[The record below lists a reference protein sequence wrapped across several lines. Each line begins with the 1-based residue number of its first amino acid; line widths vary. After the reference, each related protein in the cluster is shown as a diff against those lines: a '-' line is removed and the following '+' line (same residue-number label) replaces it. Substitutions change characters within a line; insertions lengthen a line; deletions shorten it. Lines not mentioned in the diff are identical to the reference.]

1 MKETRKLAI
10 LGLVGMAVAYRL
22 GQISRE
28 EYIDQKAKEWSDK
41 INNHDMCIVTVENGE
56 LHELGDYE
64 EVKKKVEEV
73 PE

>member
-1 MKETRKLAI
+1 MKKTQKMAI
-10 LGLVGMAVAYRL
+10 MALIGMAVSYRL

-28 EYIDQKAKEWSDK
+28 GYIDQKAQEWSDK
-41 INNHDMCIVTVENGE
+41 INNKDMCIVTVENGQ

-64 EVKKKVEEV
+64 AVKKKAET

>member
-1 MKETRKLAI
+1 MKKTRKMAI

-28 EYIDQKAKEWSDK
+28 EYIDQKAQEWTDQ
-41 INNHDMCIVTVENGE
+41 INNKDMCIVTVKDGE

-64 EVKKKVEEV
+64 AVKKKVET

>member
-1 MKETRKLAI
+1 MKKTQKIAI
-10 LGLVGMAVAYRL
+10 MALIGMAVSYRL

-28 EYIDQKAKEWSDK
+28 EYIDHKAEEWAYK

-56 LHELGDYE
+56 LHEVGDYE
-64 EVKKKVEEV
+64 AVKKKAET

>member
-1 MKETRKLAI
+1 MKKTQKMAI
-10 LGLVGMAVAYRL
+10 IALVGMAVAYRL

-28 EYIDQKAKEWSDK
+28 EYIDHKAEEWVDK
-41 INNHDMCIVTVENGE
+41 INNRDMCIVTVENGE

-64 EVKKKVEEV
+64 AVKKKAET